1 MATAEN
7 ATSRY
12 VATMNRRLEPEEVAA
27 WLCWLWGWIAVRS
40 GLAIAGNYR
49 FGDTAKPLLFS
60 NFFSAV
66 ARASPF
72 DIVFVLDLEGWD
84 VGVGLSA
91 GSFDGI
97 ILACFELAREAD
109 RLARRNYGWV

>member
-1 MATAEN
+1 MATSESP
-7 ATSRY
+7 TSRY

-27 WLCWLWGWIAVRS
+27 RLRWLRGWMAVRS
-40 GLAIAGNYR
+40 GPAIAGNYR
-49 FGDTAKPLLFS
+49 FGDAAGPLLFS

-72 DIVFVLDLEGWD
+72 DVAFVLDLEGWD

-97 ILACFELAREAD
+97 NPACFELAREAD
-109 RLARRNYGWV
+109 RLARRNHGRV